1 MGGEN
6 EEFLIQRER
15 PTMALLE
22 RQEILIVF
30 ASFIIGSAA
39 GWWSRMQWGNSLIA
53 VASTFIGI
61 VVGYYILLAALRVAG
76 HPVE

>member
-1 MGGEN
+1 
-6 EEFLIQRER
+6 
-15 PTMALLE
+15 MALLD

-39 GWWSRMQWGNSLIA
+39 GWWSRMQWGNNLIA
-53 VASTFIGI
+53 VVATFVGI
-61 VVGYYILLAALRVAG
+61 VVGYYIIVAALRAVG